1 MDGEVRDPREEPT
14 TAVFLNKYS
23 FSLYSKYILIPAC
36 KHGYYLVTKEL
47 LLKQL
52 EAAT

>member
-36 KHGYYLVTKEL
+36 KHGYHLLTKEL